1 MVSFAEYKPP
11 VLREPVILSIK
22 TDQAGHSILRS
33 SDGCMGGTFLN
44 RHAALQ
50 EVEDPLCMSDQVTV
64 LVIETE
70 KFRFGQ

>member
-1 MVSFAEYKPP
+1 
-11 VLREPVILSIK
+11 
-22 TDQAGHSILRS
+22 
-33 SDGCMGGTFLN
+33 MGGTFLN

>member
-1 MVSFAEYKPP
+1 MATSLDFAE
-11 VLREPVILSIK
+11 LS
-22 TDQAGHSILRS
+22 AHY
-33 SDGCMGGTFLN
+33 LN

-70 KFRFGQ
+70 KFRLG